1 MEIERAEVRRSER
14 GSALFVAVMMLALM
28 GFLGLAA
35 LDRVTRD
42 EQVAGYQNRART
54 AFYAAEAGISDAR
67 KRIRED
73 PNGSPTL
80 PDDTAKIDL
89 ADTALFDR
97 EAGLPRYYGDYS
109 KPEGPIYVTR
119 EKPILEGFGLQTKG
133 TKPMEKLWEVNV
145 FGESPDG
152 SRARLQSIEATLGS
166 GGGLTG
172 SY

>member
-1 MEIERAEVRRSER
+1 MALEAIYGDRRRES
-14 GSALFVAVMMLALM
+14 GSALFVAVMMLTLM

-54 AFYAAEAGISDAR
+54 AFYAAEAGIADAR
-67 KRIRED
+67 RRVRND
-73 PNGSPTL
+73 PVPTL

-89 ADTALFDR
+89 ADAALFDR

-109 KPEGPIYVTR
+109 VPDGPIYVKR
-119 EKPILEGFGLQTKG
+119 EKPHQAGGNLQTKG
-133 TKPMEKLWEVNV
+133 TKLMEKLWEVNAL
-145 FGESPDG
+145 GESPDG
-152 SRARLQSIEATLGS
+152 SLARLQSIEVTLGS